1 MQSNMEGKSTSKAEY
16 IIQQL
21 NVNNAKKV
29 ALLMIIGF
37 IIFHGLIHIR
47 FGMQKKK
54 NFTYGVKLGG
64 SNRFF
69 FLFLITPGSDS
80 CKWLLSDGRLK
91 RDREWQPYGCMIHQ
105 YSETYVVIKIFFF
118 VSICKVLCFIPEIH
132 DVVYVISHF
141 GVIKIVLFSLVTHE
155 YDCYIKHL

>member
-47 FGMQKKK
+47 FGMQKKMC
-54 NFTYGVKLGG
+54 TYGVKLGG

-69 FLFLITPGSDS
+69 FLFLIT
-80 CKWLLSDGRLK
+80 
-91 RDREWQPYGCMIHQ
+91 Q
-105 YSETYVVIKIFFF
+105 V
-118 VSICKVLCFIPEIH
+118 
-132 DVVYVISHF
+132 
-141 GVIKIVLFSLVTHE
+141 VTHANG
-155 YDCYIKHL
+155 C